1 MLGGDPT
8 QSVSSLPAVAMP
20 SQGVAM
26 NMVVWEVDGWVCDN
40 DDDVA
45 TIQH

>member
-8 QSVSSLPAVAMP
+8 QSVLSLPAVAMP

-26 NMVVWEVDGWVCDN
+26 SVVVWEVDGLVCDS
-40 DDDVA
+40 DDDEA